1 MIHSTEIP
9 VKSEVKPWEFDGFEY
24 EKGAFDYDI
33 SKPYRLWYEYLRLSP
48 TYLLAHIHKTSYKG
62 GLTEA
67 QKSTLPDDFDEVLK
81 TYDAFGDIYKYPF
94 RKWWNYYSKK
104 LFGIRNSRLHAHVLA
119 YVAEDHAPDKEAC
132 LAAVS
137 NVFKHRFFENN
148 GSAGYLLLEVPLA
161 DTRTE
166 TLKYINEVLDDRY
179 MQPSKISLNPPYK
192 LHGERFHYDALE
204 TALHLLCLRMQN
216 PKTAL
221 WKLGVK
227 AGVSEKYAD
236 LDITAKK
243 LRKNMVEPVRVLENL
258 TCRTFRGATLVMENA
273 ARGKFPCKDNVV
285 IPELNYRYMWQIM
298 RRRHEAN
305 ERDLIRT
312 KNLVK
317 EGRLSGTTR
326 FSDWEYN
333 IPEYK
338 QQRDEARKKH
348 TERFIEEQLALHK
361 LGKRGN
367 MFGK

>member
-94 RKWWNYYSKK
+94 REWWAQNSKR
-104 LFGIRNSRLHAHVLA
+104 LFGIRSSKLHAQALA
-119 YVAEDHAPDKEAC
+119 YIPEGRAPNKEAC
-132 LAAVS
+132 IDAIKQNFEFRKYYS
-137 NVFKHRFFENN
+137 NTT
-148 GSAGYLLLEVPLA
+148 AGYMLLEVPLA
-161 DTRTE
+161 DSRSEIIKYVNE
-166 TLKYINEVLDDRY
+166 TIKDEYIQFNKD
-179 MQPSKISLNPPYK
+179 SINPLYK

-204 TALHLLCLRMQN
+204 TGLHLLCLRMQE
-216 PKTAL
+216 PKTSL
-221 WKLGVK
+221 WKLGVT
-227 AGVSEKYAD
+227 AGVSESYAH
-236 LDITAKK
+236 LDITVKRLKA
-243 LRKNMVEPVRVLENL
+243 NMVEPTQVLENL
-258 TCRTFRGATLVMENA
+258 SSRALKGATLVMENA

-348 TERFIEEQLALHK
+348 TERFIEEQLSLHK

-367 MFGK
+367 MFEK

>member
-1 MIHSTEIP
+1 M
-9 VKSEVKPWEFDGFEY
+9 VKGL
-24 EKGAFDYDI
+24 I
-33 SKPYRLWYEYLRLSP
+33 PYRLWFEYLRLSP

-62 GLTEA
+62 GLTEV

-94 RKWWNYYSKK
+94 REWWNYHSKK
-104 LFGIRNSRLHAHVLA
+104 LFGIRNSRLHARVLA

-137 NVFKHRFFENN
+137 NVFKKRFFDNN

-161 DTRTE
+161 DTRAE
-166 TLKYINEVLDDRY
+166 TLKYINEVIDDKFI
-179 MQPSKISLNPPYK
+179 QPSKISVDPPYK

-204 TALHLLCLRMQN
+204 TGLLLLCLRMQE
-216 PKTAL
+216 PKTVI

-227 AGVSEKYAD
+227 ARVSEKYAD
-236 LDITAKK
+236 LDITVKK
-243 LRKNMVEPVRVLENL
+243 LRANMVEPVRVLENL
-258 TCRTFRGATLVMENA
+258 TCRTFKGATLVMENA

-305 ERDLIRT
+305 ERYLKEYMNAI
-312 KNLVK
+312 K
-317 EGRLSGTTR
+317 EGRRSGTSS

-338 QQRDEARKKH
+338 QQRDKVRKENK
-348 TERFIEEQLALHK
+348 ERFVEEQLALHK
-361 LGKRGN
+361 YGRRDTIFGN
-367 MFGK
+367 